1 MHQHTHGAQC
11 EYYGRNRNIYIYEAR
26 EEIQKNAHCCFQPF
40 AIKSIRMGAFF
51 YLFKRDHSPLHFL
64 STLALALEFRS
75 CMYLAEYAL
84 SGTAMRSNLHE
95 PTTEGKAHTKK
106 KWLHSAQFKSCQFQ
120 QLAPCVLN
128 HHISFFRWIAYYVHW
143 RQTFPLTQ
151 LVVCHH
157 LFNFLQTN
165 LIFRIPELSH
175 ACNAHNAHFHI
186 THIMFIFCQQKSSVQ
201 IYENNIAVGFE
212 RHTE

>member
-106 KWLHSAQFKSCQFQ
+106 SDCTRRSLKVANSNNWPHVFLITIYRFSVGLHIMCID
-120 QLAPCVLN
+120 V
-128 HHISFFRWIAYYVHW
+128 R
-143 RQTFPLTQ
+143 
-151 LVVCHH
+151 
-157 LFNFLQTN
+157 
-165 LIFRIPELSH
+165 LSH
-175 ACNAHNAHFHI
+175 LHNSLFVI
-186 THIMFIFCQQKSSVQ
+186 TYSTSSKQ
-201 IYENNIAVGFE
+201 ILFSESLNSLMLAMLTMLTSIS
-212 RHTE
+212 HT